1 MLLATHGLGCFVE
14 NTAPQPL
21 QFLERQGF
29 CSMKRSI
36 GYGFAPSW
44 WARLRKSGPAGREEG
59 ASLIELAL
67 MLPVLSM
74 LLVGTIFAGITFYHY
89 VTLVDAVAA
98 GARELATNG
107 AATDSCYLAE
117 QALVNAAVNLNTA
130 QINVTFSG
138 TTVSGTYSAGNPS
151 SLTCTLTQNSPVSLQ
166 ATYPCSLS
174 IPFVGINL
182 CPVQSGSSYLI
193 SSQTTVR
200 IE

>member
-1 MLLATHGLGCFVE
+1 
-14 NTAPQPL
+14 
-21 QFLERQGF
+21 
-29 CSMKRSI
+29 MKRSI
-36 GYGFAPSW
+36 GYGFAPPS
-44 WARLRKSGPAGREEG
+44 WARLRRSHPAGREEG

-67 MLPVLSM
+67 VLPLLSM
-74 LLVGTIFAGITFYHY
+74 VLVGIIYAGITFYHY
-89 VTLVDAVAA
+89 VTLADAVAA
-98 GARELATNG
+98 GARELATDG

-117 QALVNAAVNLNTA
+117 EALMNAAVNLNPA

-138 TTVSGTYSAGNPS
+138 TTVSGTYTAGTPS
-151 SLTCTLTQNSPVSLQ
+151 SITCTLTQNSPVSI
-166 ATYPCSLS
+166 AASYPCNLT